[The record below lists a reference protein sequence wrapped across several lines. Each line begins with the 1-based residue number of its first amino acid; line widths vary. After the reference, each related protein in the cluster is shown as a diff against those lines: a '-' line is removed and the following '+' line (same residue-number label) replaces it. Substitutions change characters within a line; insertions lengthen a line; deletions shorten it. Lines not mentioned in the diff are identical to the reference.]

1 MPVYDFALRND
12 AEESEN
18 LGAMALADDDEA
30 IDFGRETIGLI
41 MKGDASEYAAAVM
54 EINEGDRAV
63 AQIPLAQSNA

>member
-1 MPVYDFALRND
+1 MPIYDFALRHD

-30 IDFGRETIGLI
+30 VDFGRETIGLI
-41 MKGDASEYAAAVM
+41 MQGDVSEYAAAVM
-54 EINEGDRAV
+54 QINEGDRAV